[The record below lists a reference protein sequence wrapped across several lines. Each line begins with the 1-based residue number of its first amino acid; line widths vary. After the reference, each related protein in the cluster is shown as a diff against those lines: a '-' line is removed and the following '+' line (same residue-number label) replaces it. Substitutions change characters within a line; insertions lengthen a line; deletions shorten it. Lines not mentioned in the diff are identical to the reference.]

1 MLKTQSSDWIKILW
15 TENGGGG
22 SYFNKRRHRC
32 HALEERKK
40 DRDISISGQQAIL
53 LQITGIVVLGS
64 VVVFSKVQIR
74 CKLSPLGYAGK
85 VALSS
90 LLTALTTCAQTRH
103 AKTTWSQTR
112 CAQCTVQ
119 ASKIAH
125 DLVCDT
131 LPVKCYDIL
140 KSSSSYS

>member
-85 VALSS
+85 VALSTVCT
-90 LLTALTTCAQTRH
+90 LHWPHVLKPDMLKPHGPKPDVLNALCKLAKLPTT
-103 AKTTWSQTR
+103 
-112 CAQCTVQ
+112 
-119 ASKIAH
+119 
-125 DLVCDT
+125 
-131 LPVKCYDIL
+131 
-140 KSSSSYS
+140 